1 MKKGRYFILSVSI
14 AIIDQ
19 LSKFL
24 VVKLIPPFTIAWTF
38 AGDFFRLV
46 HVRNT
51 GAAFSMGANIPGAY
65 RTVILVVIPVIV
77 LIGMG
82 IYLVRGKELPKSQRW
97 MLAGILGG
105 GIGNQFDRIFRS
117 EGVVD
122 FLDFKFFGIFGLER
136 WPTFN
141 IADASMVVFSIV
153 LIILLF
159 RQKDQGGR
167 LE

>member
-1 MKKGRYFILSVSI
+1 MSI

>member
-1 MKKGRYFILSVSI
+1 LKKGRYFILSVSI